1 MGPNVGVYDRRD
13 AQGKLKVS
21 RATNTRCAGYR
32 KITSCQE
39 VLDPGYPQ
47 WFLSMSWQSDVKA
60 TAIKPS
66 KSEIGAKVW
75 GVGFKVKATATKPSE
90 SEIRAKV

>member
-1 MGPNVGVYDRRD
+1 
-13 AQGKLKVS
+13 
-21 RATNTRCAGYR
+21 
-32 KITSCQE
+32 
-39 VLDPGYPQ
+39 
-47 WFLSMSWQSDVKA
+47 MSWQSDVKA

-90 SEIRAKV
+90 SEIRVKV